1 MIIMEHS
8 QIILETIQKKGISS
22 YKVAKD
28 LGISESLFSKWRSR
42 PTSDVSSSKVV
53 LIADYLGCSVDHLLG
68 RDAEERDKSP
78 GMEDSMLRD
87 EQERELIRIAREL
100 DPVQKAWLLRLVE
113 TAVEREGTRRSQASL
128 DAVRG

>member
-1 MIIMEHS
+1 MYDSSDIATAIKLCAKEKGY
-8 QIILETIQKKGISS
+8 TIKTMLSDCGMGSNTMSAMYHGKAPSAAS
-22 YKVAKD
+22 VAK
-28 LGISESLFSKWRSR
+28 
-42 PTSDVSSSKVV
+42 
-53 LIADYLGCSVDHLLG
+53 IADYLGCSVDSLLG
-68 RDAEERDKSP
+68 RDVKHEKSP

>member
-1 MIIMEHS
+1 MEHS
-8 QIILETIQKKGISS
+8 QIILEAIQKKGISS

-68 RDAEERDKSP
+68 RDAEEREKSP
-78 GMEDSMLRD
+78 GTEDSMPRD
-87 EQERELIRIAREL
+87 EQERELIRLARQA
-100 DPVQKAWLLRLVE
+100 DSTQKAIALQVLKL
-113 TAVEREGTRRSQASL
+113 AVEHEKSASHKS
-128 DAVRG
+128 

>member
-1 MIIMEHS
+1 MEHS

-68 RDAEERDKSP
+68 RDAEEREKSP

>member
-1 MIIMEHS
+1 M
-8 QIILETIQKKGISS
+8 
-22 YKVAKD
+22 
-28 LGISESLFSKWRSR
+28 
-42 PTSDVSSSKVV
+42 SSSKVV

-68 RDAEERDKSP
+68 RDAEEREKSP